1 MSPLS
6 DQSPGGLARR
16 AKGWGRLLLC
26 LVAACWALR
35 AGSAEAETG
44 GPAPVLVIYSQG
56 RLLPAN
62 VQIDAGLNARDG
74 PPGSGSEIRLFA
86 EFLGDPEFA
95 GKEYEA
101 QVAAFLHHKYA
112 ARPPRVVVVAGYV
125 ALGFML
131 RHREAMFPGVP
142 IVFTGVDLN
151 YLPKMGPLPTGVTG
165 IPVGYDVGGTIDL
178 AVRLHPDARRLVI
191 VNGAGDWAQVREGEA
206 RQALAQRALPMPVE
220 YLSGLSTPALLD
232 RLRALP
238 ADSIVFSQGYF
249 LDGAGIASTPLES
262 IQQMLKAAPAPI
274 YTVYASQLGSGVVG
288 GRMSSF
294 TEMGRQTRR
303 VVEEILL
310 GQPDA
315 VSRGV
320 RPALAAPAQLDWR
333 ALQRWGVPL
342 DRVPADAEVHFRQ
355 PGLWEAYR
363 SQALVAALVLLAQTG
378 LIAALLV
385 ERRRRRHTAR
395 ALADSERQVSV
406 AAKAARLSTFDWHVD
421 AGGGLDGAARARLP
435 QSLIE
440 AIHPDDRERLMQAAQ
455 AAIDQA
461 VELDVELR
469 TLGPEGVRWTAL
481 RGHAVD
487 GDRPRITGV
496 SMDISE
502 RKSAELQAASDRAA
516 LTHLS
521 RVATM
526 GQLSAALAHQLNQ
539 PLASILANAETAR
552 KLLDRNASGT
562 EDLKEIL
569 DDIAAEDCRAADI
582 IRHLAALYRG
592 GASERTRFDLN
603 ALVNETLALLRAELT
618 FRHTA
623 KRRELAAALPQI
635 EGSRIELQ
643 QVILNLV
650 INAADAMMARPEGQR
665 TVTVR
670 TLRDGDHVR
679 VEVVD
684 QGHGLSPEAS
694 AHLFDPF
701 WTTKSHGLGVGLAIC
716 RTIIEAHDGTIG
728 AANNAGAGAT
738 FWFMLPAAPDTET

>member
-1 MSPLS
+1 M
-6 DQSPGGLARR
+6 R
-16 AKGWGRLLLC
+16 A
-26 LVAACWALR
+26 AA
-35 AGSAEAETG
+35 AEAQAG
-44 GPAPVLVIYSQG
+44 GPANVLVVYSQG

-62 VQIDAGLNARDG
+62 VQIDAGLNSTDG
-74 PPGSGSEIRLFA
+74 PPRSGSDIRFFA

-95 GKEYEA
+95 GNEYER
-101 QVAAFLHHKYA
+101 QVAAFLRHKYA
-112 ARPPRVVVVAGYV
+112 VRSPRVMVAAGYI

-142 IVFTGVDLN
+142 IVFTGVDQN
-151 YLPKMGPLPTGVTG
+151 YLSKMGPLPPGVTG

-178 AVRLHPDARRLVI
+178 AVRLHPEARRLVI
-191 VNGAGDWAQVREGEA
+191 VNGAGEWAQLREEEV
-206 RQALAQRALPMPVE
+206 RQALAQRELPMPVE
-220 YLSGLSTPALLD
+220 YVGGLSTPALLE

-238 ADSIVFSQGYF
+238 ADSIIFSQGYF

-262 IQQMLKAAPAPI
+262 IQQMLKVAPAPI

-303 VVEEILL
+303 VIEEIID
-310 GQPDA
+310 GEPDA

-333 ALQRWGVPL
+333 ALQRWGVPM
-342 DRVPADAEVHFRQ
+342 DRVPADAEVHFRR
-355 PGLWEAYR
+355 PGIWEAYR
-363 SQALVAALVLLAQTG
+363 SQALVAVLVVLAQAG

-385 ERRRRRHTAR
+385 ERRRRRRTAR
-395 ALADSERQVSV
+395 ALVDSERQVSV
-406 AAKAARLSTFDWHVD
+406 AAKAARLSTFEWDID
-421 AGGGLDGAARARLP
+421 AGGGLAGAARAALP
-435 QSLIE
+435 GSLIE
-440 AIHPDDRERLMQAAQ
+440 AIHPDDRERLAQAAQ
-455 AAIDQA
+455 AAVDQA

-526 GQLSAALAHQLNQ
+526 GQLSAAIAHQLNQ

-552 KLLDRNASGT
+552 KLLDRSAPGT
-562 EDLKEIL
+562 DDLKEIL
-569 DDIAAEDCRAADI
+569 DDIVAEDGRAADI

-592 GASERTRFDLN
+592 GTSERTRFDLN
-603 ALVNETLALLRAELT
+603 ALVRETLALLRAELT
-618 FRHTA
+618 FRHTT
-623 KRRELAAALPQI
+623 KRAELAQPPPQI

-650 INAADAMMARPEGQR
+650 INAADAMMGRPEGQR
-665 TVTVR
+665 TVLVR
-670 TLRDGDHVR
+670 TLREGDR
-679 VEVVD
+679 ARLEVVD
-684 QGHGLSPEAS
+684 QGHGLSAEAS

-716 RTIIEAHDGTIG
+716 RTIVEAHDGTIG

-738 FWFMLPAAPDTET
+738 FWFMLPLAGRARAEA